1 MGLIGLQGLDFAHR
15 IRPVRSGGV
24 DVVRP
29 GRWADLQADSHTDNN
44 KAAVAVRA
52 FPQAPETPIPS
63 GSGSGRTPADN
74 RGRR

>member
-15 IRPVRSGGV
+15 IRPVRWGGV
-24 DVVRP
+24 DVARP

-52 FPQAPETPIPS
+52 FPQVPETPIQS
-63 GSGSGRTPADN
+63 GSGSGQSPADERD
-74 RGRR
+74 RG